1 MRVTIPRSSPAR
13 WAVLTGPI
21 LALATLGSAWATPAP
36 LTPGEWQV
44 RTQMHIAGVPAQAAS
59 MMNHLP
65 PMEVCIRPGM
75 THPPLS
81 PQAKADRCR
90 VLHESQSG
98 QKTYL
103 TVFCAKPIPTT
114 DHIAQTVS
122 DQGKRFT
129 QSSTATS
136 HGYRSQTT
144 LSGRWISAQCRPQS
158 RTPLPSQP

>member
-1 MRVTIPRSSPAR
+1 
-13 WAVLTGPI
+13 
-21 LALATLGSAWATPAP
+21 
-36 LTPGEWQV
+36 
-44 RTQMHIAGVPAQAAS
+44 MHIAGVPAQAAS

-81 PQAKADRCR
+81 PQAKAAHCR

-103 TVFCAKPIPTT
+103 TFFCAKPAPVTE
-114 DHIAQTVS
+114 HLVQTVS

-129 QSSTATS
+129 QSSGGAF
-136 HGYRSQTT
+136 HGYSGQMTI
-144 LSGRWISAQCRPQS
+144 SGRWISAQCRPQS
-158 RTPLPSQP
+158 PTALPSQP